1 MNNMNLLLIIKDELK
16 RQDTE
21 RRETNQQSKAEQ
33 KKTHK
38 KAQNTH
44 KNTKQKTKNKRNT
57 GTHNKFRVNLGA
69 RQRSTV
75 SLSYKIPGVLLI

>member
-33 KKTHK
+33 KKHTKKHKTHTK
-38 KAQNTH
+38 TQNRKLKIRETLAH
-44 KNTKQKTKNKRNT
+44 TT
-57 GTHNKFRVNLGA
+57 NLG
-69 RQRSTV
+69 
-75 SLSYKIPGVLLI
+75 